1 MNKII
6 IFIVVFTTFTLYS
19 QKEDTII
26 TINPFGI
33 NNYPQKKYRYGN
45 TVKFKITNI
54 NVFKL
59 AGGLNSSGE
68 ASVFEI
74 PKIFKETYG
83 KEMDSIFISGNS
95 QLSIKSST
103 NKDMCNSLIL
113 SDSLKKIIV
122 SQNNFIKNKNY
133 FIRNLQKINGFIS
146 LEEQLKIELKDS
158 VFIRD
163 IPFLKNNTET
173 YYNAVF
179 EDKGV
184 LDNLKEVDTTISKLL
199 KHYSLMKFNYNVI
212 NKTLKKEEF
221 KLSGELK
228 DTDKKTILKVVEA
241 NIKIDRKKF
250 FEEEMAYAS
259 KLRDSIAK
267 PETQK
272 QIKKKTS
279 IGVSLYEK
287 IQNEKYEV
295 FTKAHQLLEDI
306 VTLTPKLLDAKGKEV
321 YSFNPLQIKTRH
333 KWKVNFSSGYLLSFK
348 GDESFSYKKDTSGII
363 GVKESEKNEVN
374 HALGGL
380 IHAYFDCVDGFQPAL
395 SAGLSVNSNGN
406 LGFYSG
412 LSFLFTEKN
421 RLVLSMGY
429 SLTSVKTLDRSNLDT
444 DLEFINT
451 NDIDLKYNDVYKG
464 GFFIGLTYNLA
475 K

>member
-45 TVKFKITNI
+45 TVKFKITNV

-59 AGGLNSSGE
+59 TGGVSSASE
-68 ASVFEI
+68 TSVFEV
-74 PKIFKETYG
+74 PEIFKELGEETI
-83 KEMDSIFISGNS
+83 KESKEIEEEGEKDVGNKNIEFGDG
-95 QLSIKSST
+95 LS
-103 NKDMCNSLIL
+103 
-113 SDSLKKIIV
+113 KIIV
-122 SQNNFIKNKNY
+122 SQKSFIKNKNN

-146 LEEQLKIELKDS
+146 LEEQLKTELKDS

-163 IPFLKNNTET
+163 IPFLKKNAKS

-179 EDKGV
+179 EDEMV
-184 LDNLKEVDTTISKLL
+184 LDNLKEVDNTISELL

-212 NKTLKKEEF
+212 NKTLKKEKF

-228 DTDKKTILKVVEA
+228 DADKKTILKVIEA

-321 YSFNPLQIKTRH
+321 YSFNPLQIKTKH

-348 GDESFSYKKDTSGII
+348 GDDSFSYKKDTSGII

-380 IHAYFDCVDGFQPAL
+380 IHAYFDCADGFQPAL

-444 DLEFINT
+444 DLKFVNT
-451 NDIDLKYNDVYKG
+451 NDIDIKYNDVYKG

>member
-45 TVKFKITNI
+45 TVKFKITNV
-54 NVFKL
+54 NMFKL
-59 AGGLNSSGE
+59 TGGVSSTSE
-68 ASVFEI
+68 TSVFEV
-74 PKIFKETYG
+74 PKIFKESYV

-95 QLSIKSST
+95 QLGIKSST

-122 SQNNFIKNKNY
+122 SQNNFIKNKNN

-163 IPFLKNNTET
+163 IPFLKNNTEA

-184 LDNLKEVDTTISKLL
+184 LGNLKEVDTTISRLL
-199 KHYSLMKFNYNVI
+199 ENYSLMKFNYNVI
-212 NKTLKKEEF
+212 NQTLEKEEF
-221 KLSGELK
+221 KLNGELK
-228 DTDKKTILKVVEA
+228 DADKKTVLKVVEA
-241 NIKIDRKKF
+241 NIKIDRKKL

-272 QIKKKTS
+272 LIKKKAS

-295 FTKAHQLLEDI
+295 FTKAHQLLEDV

-348 GDESFSYKKDTSGII
+348 GDDSFSYKKDTSGII